1 MKRILS
7 LMISMVLLTAPALAE
22 EQKLTNCAVANGNAA
37 AVRYVDVVAPYSGT
51 LEAFALETGDVV
63 EAGEGLFRMMTTTV
77 YATEDGKVN
86 TVFACKGDDAQAV
99 MERYGGLAAVE
110 PASRQRIAASLKHGY
125 SSTET
130 RTICVGDQVYFR
142 SSRSGKE
149 VGEGVVVMI
158 NGTDFVV
165 DVLKGEFMPTETLKL
180 FQDDDYA
187 TDDHVGTG
195 DVLLRDPLLP
205 AGQGRVYEV
214 LAKEGAAVRNGDAL
228 FTLLSADAA
237 PDASPDIAAP
247 SAGVVGQISV
257 APGQQV
263 YKGQVLAR
271 IHLTD
276 QMEIVAEVDEVD
288 LNGLRVGDSVY
299 VVMDMDTN
307 RVLTGTV
314 TEISQ
319 YGESRQNAAYYSVHV
334 SVPEKG
340 LLLGA
345 SASVY
350 IPAE

>member
-1 MKRILS
+1 MKRILCLLIS
-7 LMISMVLLTAPALAE
+7 LLLLASPALADE
-22 EQKLTNCAVANGNAA
+22 AKLTGCAIANGSAQ
-37 AVRYVDVVAPYSGT
+37 AVNYVDVIAPCSGT
-51 LEAFALETGDVV
+51 LESFTLETGDSVA
-63 EAGEGLFRMMTTTV
+63 AGDVLFRMMTTTV
-77 YATEDGKVN
+77 YATEDGKIN
-86 TVFACKGDDAQAV
+86 TVFARKGDDAQAV

-149 VGEGVVVMI
+149 VGEGVVVTI
-158 NGTDFVV
+158 NGNDFVV

-180 FQDDDYA
+180 FQDDDYE

-195 DVLLRDPLLP
+195 DVFLRDPLL
-205 AGQGRVYEV
+205 AKGQGRVCEV
-214 LAKEGAAVRNGDAL
+214 LVKEGATVRNGDAL
-228 FTLLSADAA
+228 FTLLPADA
-237 PDASPDIAAP
+237 PPKAAP
-247 SAGVVGQISV
+247 EIVAPTGGVAGQISAV
-257 APGQQV
+257 PGQQV

-276 QMEIVAEVDEVD
+276 QLEIVAEVDEVD

-299 VVMDMDTN
+299 VVMDMDAD
-307 RVLTGTV
+307 RILTGTV
-314 TEISQ
+314 TEIGQ
-319 YGESRQNAAYYSVHV
+319 YGASRQNAAYYSVHV
-334 SVPEKG
+334 SIAEKN
-340 LLLGA
+340 LPLGA